1 MNVYVDESGDL
12 GWSFNKPHNQGGS
25 SRHVTI
31 AALIVPKPL
40 SPLSKRIVKKT
51 YIDRKQSTKVELKG
65 RNLSK
70 HERVRFAER
79 VVRLLQREP
88 SIKISVIT
96 VYKRHVQEH
105 IRTDANKLY
114 NYMVNFALLDTIKN
128 YPVVT
133 FIPDPRTIKVA
144 SGNSLLDYL
153 QIKLWFEHNSAT
165 VIKHVPMESHR
176 SLNLQFI
183 DFVSYI
189 VWNHHENNE
198 SSAWNVLKPWILR
211 KLLFF

>member
-1 MNVYVDESGDL
+1 M
-12 GWSFNKPHNQGGS
+12 
-25 SRHVTI
+25 
-31 AALIVPKPL
+31 
-40 SPLSKRIVKKT
+40 
-51 YIDRKQSTKVELKG
+51 
-65 RNLSK
+65 
-70 HERVRFAER
+70 
-79 VVRLLQREP
+79 LQREP

-96 VYKRHVQEH
+96 VYKRHVQER
-105 IRTDANKLY
+105 IRADANKLY

-128 YPVVT
+128 YPAVT
-133 FIPDPRTIKVA
+133 FIPDHRTIKVA

-165 VIKHVPMESHR
+165 VIKHVPVESHR
-176 SLNLQFI
+176 SLNLQFV